1 MTVPSNQGTLDL
13 MDLTAFAEGR
23 DHEVFRVL
31 RDHDP
36 LHFNDEPSGRGF
48 WSVTRYADIRQ
59 IASDHETF
67 SSAEGTQIADRR
79 AEGHGDPSIH
89 NMDPPEQAALRRL
102 VVPHMRPAK
111 VRLLEGQ
118 IIEAID
124 GLLDKAIA
132 EGGADEDFDFV
143 QTISAQLP
151 LLIVGR
157 LLGAPADACPH
168 MQRWTNQMASEDPEY
183 SDGPETAAA
192 ARDEVFSFF
201 RELEN
206 ERRAT
211 PREDLVSVLTHAEL
225 NDRPLRRGQLDAYYL
240 LLMVAGN
247 ETTRNL
253 LSGGVLGL
261 NSEPDQWRAL
271 RADRDRLPAAVE
283 EMVRWVSPVLSM
295 RRSATRD
302 VELHGKTIKAG
313 EKVVMW
319 FCSGNRDERVF
330 AEPDRFISDRTP
342 NEHVGFGWGVHACL
356 GAHLARLEARLFFQ
370 RLIERGLRVDVRA
383 EPARLQSNFFRG
395 IKRLPVRLVSDHG

>member
-1 MTVPSNQGTLDL
+1 MSDPTTLDL
-13 MDLTAFAEGR
+13 TDLTAFAEGR
-23 DHEVFRVL
+23 DHEVFRAL

-36 LHFNDEPSGRGF
+36 LHWNDEPGGRGF

-89 NMDPPEQAALRRL
+89 NMDPPQQTALRRL
-102 VVPHMRPAK
+102 VVPHVRPA
-111 VRLLEGQ
+111 RIRQLEGE
-118 IIEAID
+118 IVEAID
-124 GLLDKAIA
+124 GLLDQALA
-132 EGGADEDFDFV
+132 EGGAEEDFDFV
-143 QTISAQLP
+143 QAVAAQLP
-151 LLIVGR
+151 LQMIGR
-157 LLGAPADACPH
+157 LLGAPAEACPH

-183 SDGPETAAA
+183 SAGPETAAK
-192 ARDEVFSFF
+192 ARDEVFAFF
-201 RELEN
+201 RDLESD
-206 ERRAT
+206 RRAA
-211 PREDLVSVLTHAEL
+211 PRDDLVSVLTHAEV
-225 NDRPLRRGQLDAYYL
+225 DGKPLRRGQLDAYYL
-240 LLMVAGN
+240 VMMVAGN

-253 LSGGVLGL
+253 LSGGVVALG
-261 NSEPDQWRAL
+261 SEPEQWRSL
-271 RADRDRLPAAVE
+271 VADRDRIPAAVE

-295 RRSATRD
+295 RRTATRD
-302 VELHGKTIKAG
+302 VELHGKTVKAG

-330 AEPDRFISDRTP
+330 AEPDRFIGDRSP

-370 RLIERGLRVDVRA
+370 RLIERGLRVELRA